1 MKKLALCIGND
12 DYEILPRLNCCI
24 ADATAIGEQLK
35 NLGFD
40 TILKTNL
47 NRESLADEILGFV
60 EQIRQYDAFC
70 SITLGMASK
79 QMEIIFWH
87 QLI

>member
-24 ADATAIGEQLK
+24 ADATAIEEQLK

-47 NRESLADEILGFV
+47 NRESLADL
-60 EQIRQYDAFC
+60 
-70 SITLGMASK
+70 L
-79 QMEIIFWH
+79 
-87 QLI
+87 